1 MSPITQDQIDILD
14 SLVVERLSDNVDN
27 VALVRT
33 FNNVQNKTLTRII
46 KKESTL
52 YKDASGV
59 TAYYVVKT
67 LNGDLLLYFSLKCG
81 ELFENLD
88 LHKMELAVQTQN
100 ALKIVIQEEDP
111 KSKEY
116 SEAQQFIKE
125 NIEEIKSI
133 LPTIDDFLQKKGQYN
148 LELEKEIN
156 SKIQR
161 VLHTY
166 PAIELVEFCSND
178 NTRAVWKS
186 IGLPEYR
193 KLGECIFWY
202 YIVPKLQ
209 TAQEIIGCQYVYL
222 FAADSSYD
230 ENLINYYKSKL
241 KFEQPLTLGAN
252 KPQYDFQC
260 TFLCQKLNT
269 LIKEK
274 EKFFKEFNSEEDYV

>member
-33 FNNVQNKTLTRII
+33 FNNVQNETLTRII

-156 SKIQR
+156 SKKY
-161 VLHTY
+161 HF
-166 PAIELVEFCSND
+166 E
-178 NTRAVWKS
+178 K
-186 IGLPEYR
+186 
-193 KLGECIFWY
+193 
-202 YIVPKLQ
+202 IVP
-209 TAQEIIGCQYVYL
+209 GQYHIL
-222 FAADSSYD
+222 R
-230 ENLINYYKSKL
+230 
-241 KFEQPLTLGAN
+241 
-252 KPQYDFQC
+252 
-260 TFLCQKLNT
+260 
-269 LIKEK
+269 
-274 EKFFKEFNSEEDYV
+274 